1 MAIVKPTAE
10 DARYV
15 HMNGDSTCADCNK
28 EILPGDDYFS
38 WAFGM
43 AAATFLNLHV
53 ECFTDWFPRVLPD
66 YYKATRGMV
75 LVPQEDKQ

>member
-1 MAIVKPTAE
+1 MAIEEPTAE
-10 DARYV
+10 SAKYMY
-15 HMNGDSTCADCNK
+15 MNGDSTCADCGK
-28 EILPGDDYFS
+28 EIVPGSDYFS
-38 WAFGM
+38 WAFVPI
-43 AAATFLNLHV
+43 FLNLHM